1 MRHKK
6 TEYKKHP
13 WCLGLKSILKVFIMT
28 TLFSISLHTLPSYIM
43 NLVSNL

>member
-13 WCLGLKSILKVFIMT
+13 RCLGLKSILKVFIILHFFTHT
-28 TLFSISLHTLPSYIM
+28 TKLYHEPCQ
-43 NLVSNL
+43 